1 MDKSQKHNIE
11 QKEQVAEDFMQYDAM
26 YIKFESR
33 ERKMD
38 FQVKLNFSKLNTWVY
53 FLFKHNANDS
63 KGIYF

>member
-38 FQVKLNFSKLNTWVY
+38 FQVKLNFSKLNT
-53 FLFKHNANDS
+53 
-63 KGIYF
+63 